1 MTKFYSMK
9 IKIIIPFI
17 ICLIIP
23 LIIGGISGFITSNE
37 ISTWFTTLK
46 KPTFNPPNYLF
57 GPVWTLLYILM
68 GISLYMIWKSPKSK
82 ERKKA
87 LKVFSLQLF
96 FNFWWSILFFSFHL
110 LFVAVIDILLLWIY
124 IVYMIKLFKEVKP
137 LAAFINIP
145 YLLWVSFATVLNIS
159 IWWLN
164 K

>member
-1 MTKFYSMK
+1 MK

-37 ISTWFTTLK
+37 IGTWYTTLK

-68 GISLYMIWKSPKSK
+68 GISLYMIWESPKSK

-124 IVYMIKLFKEVKP
+124 IIYMIKLFKEVKP